1 MLNVCLLL
9 LCLLSACRPFGGE
22 SAPLPVDRLQSDT
35 TTGAADLPRTGRL
48 LSAFFGL
55 DNRLPAAAD
64 LGLCPG
70 AGGADGLPVVFSA
83 ELDPASLQAG
93 DFRVITRTGRSLT
106 PSCVTLMPA
115 NDPGERRTALLV
127 GDLGNHPADAPL
139 RVQVVGHVLA
149 HDRQSS
155 FLGAELAVTPLPDG
169 PSLVLAESAATQ
181 GCPTGTVQALRV
193 VWSGGVRRPDGN
205 EAGEAERLLYAVTLS
220 DTPAPVT
227 PLALI
232 DLGDGDNNHV
242 LCLDVAGRP
251 ERVGFAAGG
260 LEDPNGDVNGETS
273 VAIL

>member
-1 MLNVCLLL
+1 MKVCLLL
-9 LCLLSACRPFGGE
+9 LCLLSACRPFGGK
-22 SAPLPVDRLQSDT
+22 SPPLPVDRQQSDT
-35 TTGAADLPRTGRL
+35 TTGADALPRTGRL

-55 DNRLPAAAD
+55 DNRMPAAAD

-70 AGGADGLPVVFSA
+70 AGGADGIAVVFST

-93 DFRVITRTGRSLT
+93 DLRVLTRTGRSLT

-139 RVQVVGHVLA
+139 RVQVVGHVLSQ
-149 HDRQSS
+149 DRQSS
-155 FLGAELAVTPLPDG
+155 FVGADLAVTPLPDG
-169 PSLVLAESAATQ
+169 PSLVLAESADTQ
-181 GCPTGTVQALRV
+181 GCPAETAQALRV

-205 EAGEAERLLYAVTLS
+205 EAGEAERLLYAVTLA
-220 DTPAPVT
+220 DTPTPVT
-227 PLALI
+227 PLALA
-232 DLGDGDNNHV
+232 DLGDGDNNYV

-251 ERVGFAAGG
+251 ARVGFAAGG